1 MKSMNRVGEG
11 QLKSSGGAPDFARE
25 TGAPKE
31 VHRHED
37 AQSPNTLDPS
47 KGRGKQVG
55 DGAKE

>member
-1 MKSMNRVGEG
+1 MSEHLHEV
-11 QLKSSGGAPDFARE
+11 LKSSGDAPDFAKE

-37 AQSPNTLDPS
+37 AQAPNTLDPA
-47 KGRGKQVG
+47 KGAGRQRG